1 MTAREENS
9 GRLSQRLAV
18 FAAGLRAE
26 DLPQD
31 VVRAVKRS
39 ILDQVGVIAAASGL
53 GGDCKAFVETAK
65 EAGGS
70 GATLIGCRAETSP
83 AMAALANGA
92 MAHALDF
99 EDTHDATLVHP
110 SASSVPAALAVG
122 ERLSASG
129 SELIAAV
136 CAGSEVA
143 CRIGASFVGSPQD
156 GHFFL
161 LPLVNAFGATAAAG
175 RMLGLNAEQMEHAFG
190 LAMSQ
195 VVGSAAVLTEPGSSF
210 REIRDGFNAKAGVL
224 AAQLASRGVRS
235 FRSPLEAEH
244 GYYAMFQGGRF
255 DPSAFEGLGDRF
267 EVANVSY
274 KPWPACRGT
283 HVFIEAAL
291 DLSRRHSL
299 QASDIESIVVDVS
312 PFFTSLCEPE
322 SIRKKPKTATEAKFS
337 IPFALAVTLVE
348 GNVDLASF
356 DAEKRGDA
364 AILALAGRVRHRS
377 NDAPQDQSTRG
388 GLTLETK
395 DGRQFHAEYE
405 EPLGH
410 PSRPIDDDRLRE
422 KFRLCVAK
430 AACPTDDMAAEL
442 FIERTAALEAVT
454 DIGSELI
461 ALL

>member
-9 GRLSQRLAV
+9 GRVSPRLAV
-18 FAAGLRAE
+18 FAAELHAE
-26 DLPQD
+26 DLPKD

-53 GGDCKAFVETAK
+53 GMDCKAFVETAK
-65 EAGGS
+65 EAGGT

-99 EDTHDATLVHP
+99 EDTHDATLIHP

-161 LPLVNAFGATAAAG
+161 LPLVNAFGAAAAAG
-175 RMLGLNAEQMEHAFG
+175 RMLGLDAEQMEHAFG

-235 FRSPLEAEH
+235 FGSPLEAEH

-291 DLSRRHSL
+291 DLSQRHSL
-299 QASDIESIVVDVS
+299 KASDIESIAVDVS

-322 SIRKKPKTATEAKFS
+322 GIRKSPKTATEAKFS
-337 IPFALAVTLVE
+337 IPFALAVALID
-348 GNVDLASF
+348 GSVDLTSF
-356 DAEKRGDA
+356 DAEKRGEE
-364 AILALAGRVRHRS
+364 AILALASRVRHRS
-377 NDAPQDQSTRG
+377 NDAPQNQSTRG

-395 DGRQFHAEYE
+395 DGRQFHSEYE

-410 PSRPIDDDRLRE
+410 PRRPIDDAALHE
-422 KFRLCVAK
+422 KFRLCLRH
-430 AACPTDDMAAEL
+430 AASPTDPASAKR
-442 FIERTAALEAVT
+442 FIERVSALESVADLRRDLMT
-454 DIGSELI
+454 
-461 ALL
+461 LL

>member
-1 MTAREENS
+1 MTAKEERS
-9 GRLSQRLAV
+9 GRVSQHLAV

-39 ILDQVGVIAAASGL
+39 VLDQIGVIAAASGL
-53 GGDCKAFVETAK
+53 GADCKAFVETAK
-65 EAGGS
+65 EAGGT
-70 GATLIGCRAETSP
+70 GATLIGCRTEASP

-99 EDTHDATLVHP
+99 EDTHDATLIHP
-110 SASSVPAALAVG
+110 SASSVPAALAIG
-122 ERLSASG
+122 ERFSASG

-143 CRIGASFVGSPQD
+143 CRIGASFVGSPQE

-161 LPLVNAFGATAAAG
+161 LPLVNAFGAAAAAG
-175 RMLGLNAEQMEHAFG
+175 RMLGLDAEQMEHAFG

-224 AAQLASRGVRS
+224 AAQIAARGVRS

-255 DPSAFEGLGDRF
+255 DASAFDGLGVRF

-274 KPWPACRGT
+274 KPWPSCRGT

-291 DLSRRHSL
+291 ALREAHSL
-299 QASDIESIVVDVS
+299 QAQDIDAIEVDVS

-322 SIRKKPKTATEAKFS
+322 SIRKRPNTATEAKFS
-337 IPFALAVTLVE
+337 IPFAIAVALVE
-348 GNVDLASF
+348 GAVDLASF
-356 DAEKRGDA
+356 DAEKRCKET
-364 AILALAGRVRHRS
+364 IISLAVRVRHRS
-377 NDAPQDQSTRG
+377 NDAPQNRSTRG

-395 DGRQFHAEYE
+395 DGRQFRAEYDQ
-405 EPLGH
+405 PLGH
-410 PSRPIDDDRLRE
+410 PSRPIDDADLQD
-422 KFRLCVAK
+422 KFRLCLRH
-430 AACPTDDMAAEL
+430 AASPTDLASAER
-442 FIERTAALEAVT
+442 FIERIAALETVA
-454 DIGSELI
+454 DLRRDLMN
-461 ALL
+461 LL